1 MRSLRHSMLQNSI
14 KIDRNLAIFE
24 LRNSRIKNIENK
36 YKAIEL
42 LIAQT
47 KIE

>member
-42 LIAQT
+42 LIA
-47 KIE
+47 